1 MMGNLAL
8 SLELRAYRQGPPTML
23 PARRN
28 KVDLSSMTE
37 EELKLFRL
45 YGKLPTHK
53 NVLNKM
59 QKDRKYFD
67 SGDYALSK
75 AGKAPQNTV
84 GTAIPNPENIPHASP
99 NPVSNSSNPHV
110 SVQISPVNS
119 PTSPAKESS
128 LSQESTLADIMSTDP
143 SPPDTTLETKS
154 TIVTE
159 PAEVV
164 DPGDAPT
171 QGISETEPKTTES
184 GSGDSDIKM
193 D

>member
-1 MMGNLAL
+1 MIP
-8 SLELRAYRQGPPTML
+8 S
-23 PARRN
+23 RR
-28 KVDLSSMTE
+28 KVDLSTLSPQE
-37 EELKLFRL
+37 RQLFSK
-45 YGKLPTHK
+45 YGKLPIEHK
-53 NVLNKM
+53 SVLSNM

-75 AGKAPQNTV
+75 AGKAPQDTV

-99 NPVSNSSNPHV
+99 VPIPNYSNPHI

-128 LSQESTLADIMSTDP
+128 LSQESTLADILSTD
-143 SPPDTTLETKS
+143 STTPDTTVKTES
-154 TIVTE
+154 TIVE
-159 PAEVV
+159 EVV
-164 DPGDAPT
+164 KFINPANALTDDA
-171 QGISETEPKTTES
+171 QEIECKTAES

>member
-1 MMGNLAL
+1 
-8 SLELRAYRQGPPTML
+8 ML
-23 PARRN
+23 PAKRN
-28 KVDLSSMTE
+28 KIDISALTE
-37 EELKLFRL
+37 EEQKLFRL

-53 NVLNKM
+53 NVLTKM
-59 QKDRKYFD
+59 QKDRKFFD

-99 NPVSNSSNPHV
+99 NPVTNSSGPHI

-128 LSQESTLADIMSTDP
+128 LSQESTLADIMNTDP
-143 SPPDTTLETKS
+143 SPPDTTVESKS
-154 TIVTE
+154 TAEADLTEVTT
-159 PAEVV
+159 
-164 DPGDAPT
+164 DPVGSSAQDVP
-171 QGISETEPKTTES
+171 ETEPKTTGS
-184 GSGDSDIKM
+184 GSGDLDVKM

>member
-1 MMGNLAL
+1 
-8 SLELRAYRQGPPTML
+8 ML

-28 KVDLSSMTE
+28 KVDISALTE
-37 EELKLFRL
+37 EEQKLFRL

-53 NVLNKM
+53 NVLTKM
-59 QKDRKYFD
+59 QKDRKFFD

-75 AGKAPQNTV
+75 AGKAPRENV

-99 NPVSNSSNPHV
+99 TPPSNSSNPHI

-128 LSQESTLADIMSTDP
+128 LSHESTLADIMSTD
-143 SPPDTTLETKS
+143 SNPPDTIAETNA
-154 TIVTE
+154 T
-159 PAEVV
+159 VV
-164 DPGDAPT
+164 DGAVKTLDPT
-171 QGISETEPKTTES
+171 EEIPETESKPTELS
-184 GSGDSDIKM
+184 PGDSDIKM

>member
-1 MMGNLAL
+1 
-8 SLELRAYRQGPPTML
+8 ML

-28 KVDLSSMTE
+28 KVDISAMSE
-37 EELKLFRL
+37 EEQKLFRL

-53 NVLNKM
+53 SVLLKT
-59 QKDRKYFD
+59 QKDRKFFD

-75 AGKAPQNTV
+75 AGKAPRENV

-99 NPVSNSSNPHV
+99 TPVSTSSGPHV
-110 SVQISPVNS
+110 SAQISPVNS

-128 LSQESTLADIMSTDP
+128 LSHESTLADIMNTDSNP
-143 SPPDTTLETKS
+143 TDTTVETDS
-154 TIVTE
+154 TVVKEVEVPNPANVPTKDE
-159 PAEVV
+159 P
-164 DPGDAPT
+164 
-171 QGISETEPKTTES
+171 ETESKATES

>member
-1 MMGNLAL
+1 
-8 SLELRAYRQGPPTML
+8 ML
-23 PARRN
+23 PAKRN
-28 KVDLSSMTE
+28 KIDISALTPE
-37 EELKLFRL
+37 EQKLFRL

-53 NVLNKM
+53 SVLMKM
-59 QKDRKYFD
+59 QGDRKYFD

-99 NPVSNSSNPHV
+99 TPVSNSSNPHI

-143 SPPDTTLETKS
+143 SPPDTTVETNS
-154 TIVTE
+154 TTVTE
-159 PAEVV
+159 PTEIA
-164 DPGDAPT
+164 DPSDLPIQDT
-171 QGISETEPKTTES
+171 QEIEPKTTGS

-193 D
+193 Y